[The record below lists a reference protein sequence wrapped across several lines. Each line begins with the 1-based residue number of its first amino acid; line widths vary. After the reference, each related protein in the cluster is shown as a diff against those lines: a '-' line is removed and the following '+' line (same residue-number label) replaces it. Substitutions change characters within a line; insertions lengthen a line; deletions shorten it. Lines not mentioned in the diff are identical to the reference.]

1 MWPTERRKIRLGT
14 AVIDWYP
21 GWGCSGIVQDFKS
34 MVSTTAVL
42 LNCSHYLDYSVIP
55 MKMLS
60 GEIKL
65 HFYELCLF
73 NPNKE
78 LIISDELKGRCT
90 HLSAGRQNAY
100 T

>member
-1 MWPTERRKIRLGT
+1 MKSYEN
-14 AVIDWYP
+14 
-21 GWGCSGIVQDFKS
+21 DF
-34 MVSTTAVL
+34 
-42 LNCSHYLDYSVIP
+42 H

-60 GEIKL
+60 GKIKL

-78 LIISDELKGRCT
+78 IIISDELKGRCT
-90 HLSAGRQNAY
+90 HLSSGRQNAF

>member
-1 MWPTERRKIRLGT
+1 MWPAERRKIRLGT

-21 GWGCSGIVQDFKS
+21 DWGCTSEIVQDFKS
-34 MVSTTAVL
+34 AVL
-42 LNCSHYLDYSVIP
+42 SNCSHYLDYSVIH
-55 MKMLS
+55 MKVLS

-65 HFYELCLF
+65 LFYELHLF
-73 NPNKE
+73 NQNKE

-90 HLSAGRQNAY
+90 HLSSGRQNAF